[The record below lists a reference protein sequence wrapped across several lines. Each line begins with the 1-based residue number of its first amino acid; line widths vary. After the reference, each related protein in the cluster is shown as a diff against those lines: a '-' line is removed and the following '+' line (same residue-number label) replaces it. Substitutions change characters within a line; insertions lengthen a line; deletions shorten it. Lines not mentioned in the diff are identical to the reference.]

1 MKKLKFP
8 SAQNGRVFRS
18 GLLSTGILIMVIVL
32 AILVNLLVRA
42 LPAKYTEFDLSEG
55 RLYTLNDSSVQL
67 ARGLEQDV
75 TIYYLAQTGQE
86 DAIIKKLLDHYA
98 AESSHLHWEQKD
110 PAIYPTFAA
119 QYGAQEASAGSLI
132 VVCGE
137 QSVVLDAAELY
148 EYDYSN
154 YYTTGS
160 YGVTF
165 GGESKISAAIY
176 RLTGGGQ
183 SHAYYTTNHGE
194 LAPTASLTE
203 ALDAQNIDLHPLD
216 LLTSTIPED
225 CDLLLLLTPAEGLA
239 GEGSLVDEAAMLK
252 EYLERGGALLVTT
265 DAYYETPVLD
275 EILAE
280 FGLTREQGLVVE
292 GDADHALYGY
302 PFYLLPDYASTE
314 ETTAL
319 DGVNRSAHVLLQMA
333 QGIAMTQTED
343 ILAEPL
349 LETSTDAYSKLAGY
363 GMTTADYEAGD
374 TEGPFALAVWARS
387 EASGAQIIW
396 IGCGN
401 LDSEQLYQQIPG
413 NLTFL
418 QSCAAS
424 LAGQN
429 SGILIETKALE
440 AAPITVAAS
449 AATALGLIFLLVL
462 PAAVL
467 VLGVVVGLLR
477 RRK

>member
-1 MKKLKFP
+1 MKKFKFS

-18 GLLSTGILIMVIVL
+18 GLLSTGILVMAVVL
-32 AILVNLLVRA
+32 AILVNLLVQA
-42 LPAKYTEFDLSEG
+42 IPTKYTEFDLSESG
-55 RLYTLNDSSVQL
+55 LYTLNESSVQL
-67 ARGLEQDV
+67 AQGLEQDV
-75 TIYYLAQTGQE
+75 TIYYLAETGSE

-98 AESSHLHWEQKD
+98 AESTHLRWEQKD

-119 QYGAQEASAGSLI
+119 QYGAQNVSTGSLI

-148 EYDYSN
+148 EYDYSS

-160 YGVTF
+160 YSVVF

-176 RLTGGGQ
+176 RLTSGEQ
-183 SHAYYTTNHGE
+183 SHAYYTINHGE
-194 LAPTASLTE
+194 MTPTASLEE
-203 ALDAQNIDLHPLD
+203 ALEAQNIDLQPLN
-216 LLTSTIPED
+216 LLTTTIPEN
-225 CDLLLLLTPAEGLA
+225 CDLLVIQTPAEDLA
-239 GEGSLVDEAAMLK
+239 GEGSLVDEVALLK
-252 EYLERGGALLVTT
+252 AYLEQGGALFVST
-265 DAYYETPVLD
+265 DAYYETPELD
-275 EILAE
+275 ALMAE
-280 FGLTREQGLVVE
+280 FGLTREAGLVVE
-292 GDADHALYGY
+292 GDADHAMYGY

-314 ETTAL
+314 ESTAL
-319 DGVNRSAHVLLQMA
+319 DGVNRSSYMLLQMA
-333 QGIAMTQTED
+333 QGIAVTETED

-349 LETSTDAYSKLAGY
+349 LKTSVDAYSKVSGY
-363 GMTTADYEAGD
+363 EMTTVDREDED
-374 TEGPFALAVWARS
+374 TDGPFALAVWAKN
-387 EASGAQIIW
+387 EATGAQVVW

-401 LDSEQLYQQIPG
+401 LDNEQLYQQFPG

-424 LAGQN
+424 LAGQE

-440 AAPITVAAS
+440 AAPVTVSAS
-449 AATALGLIFLLVL
+449 TATALGVAFLFVL

-467 VLGVVVGLLR
+467 ICGVVVVLLR

>member
-1 MKKLKFP
+1 M
-8 SAQNGRVFRS
+8 
-18 GLLSTGILIMVIVL
+18 
-32 AILVNLLVRA
+32 
-42 LPAKYTEFDLSEG
+42 
-55 RLYTLNDSSVQL
+55 
-67 ARGLEQDV
+67 
-75 TIYYLAQTGQE
+75 
-86 DAIIKKLLDHYA
+86 
-98 AESSHLHWEQKD
+98 
-110 PAIYPTFAA
+110 
-119 QYGAQEASAGSLI
+119 
-132 VVCGE
+132 
-137 QSVVLDAAELY
+137 
-148 EYDYSN
+148 
-154 YYTTGS
+154 
-160 YGVTF
+160 
-165 GGESKISAAIY
+165 
-176 RLTGGGQ
+176 
-183 SHAYYTTNHGE
+183 
-194 LAPTASLTE
+194 
-203 ALDAQNIDLHPLD
+203 
-216 LLTSTIPED
+216 TSTIPED
-225 CDLLLLLTPAEGLA
+225 CDLLLLLTPAEDLA

-252 EYLERGGALLVTT
+252 EYLERGGALLITT

-280 FGLTREQGLVVE
+280 FGLTRERGLVVE

-333 QGIAMTQTED
+333 QGIAVTQTED

-418 QSCAAS
+418 QSCTAS

-462 PAAVL
+462 PVAVL